1 MAAAKGTKPP
11 NAGKGRKAGVPNKI
25 TATLKDM
32 ILQSLSNVG
41 GSAYLE
47 RQAVKQ
53 PAAYMA
59 LIGRVLPLQVKQDG
73 DDPRVP
79 AAVIHQHV
87 ALEAA
92 QVPPVALIHLSAPAD
107 ESAESLG

>member
-1 MAAAKGTKPP
+1 MSRQSAGPLP
-11 NAGKGRKAGVPNKI
+11 NAKSLANLKRGGGRKGKPNKV

-41 GSAYLE
+41 GAAYLE
-47 RQAVKQ
+47 RQAEKQ

-73 DDPRVP
+73 DDPRGP
-79 AAVIHQHV
+79 AAAIHQHV
-87 ALEAA
+87 AAA
-92 QVPPVALIHLSAPAD
+92 DVPKAQ
-107 ESAESLG
+107 